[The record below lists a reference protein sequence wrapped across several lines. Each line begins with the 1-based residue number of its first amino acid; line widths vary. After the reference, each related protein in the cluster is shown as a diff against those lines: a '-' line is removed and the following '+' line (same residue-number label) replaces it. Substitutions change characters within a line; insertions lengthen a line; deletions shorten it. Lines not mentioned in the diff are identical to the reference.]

1 VGNSATRV
9 AECNKTSCE
18 KSYLLEFSGCLHYSF
33 TLENY
38 TFLEIKE
45 VNVSKKSGGKLD
57 CRFHPTHQLLE
68 SSTIVD
74 YGMKA
79 IGQLL
84 DKIFYLLLSELLKKI
99 PKELI

>member
-1 VGNSATRV
+1 LLHDPAIPLNETIS
-9 AECNKTSCE
+9 CPTS
-18 KSYLLEFSGCLHYSF
+18 
-33 TLENY
+33 T
-38 TFLEIKE
+38 
-45 VNVSKKSGGKLD
+45 
-57 CRFHPTHQLLE
+57 PTNPQLLE

-99 PKELI
+99 SNELI

>member
-1 VGNSATRV
+1 MVGGSSPRIRRV
-9 AECNKTSCE
+9 RTS
-18 KSYLLEFSGCLHYSF
+18 
-33 TLENY
+33 
-38 TFLEIKE
+38 
-45 VNVSKKSGGKLD
+45 
-57 CRFHPTHQLLE
+57 PTHQLLE

>member
-1 VGNSATRV
+1 
-9 AECNKTSCE
+9 
-18 KSYLLEFSGCLHYSF
+18 L
-33 TLENY
+33 
-38 TFLEIKE
+38 FLFI
-45 VNVSKKSGGKLD
+45 S
-57 CRFHPTHQLLE
+57 PTNHQLLE

>member
-1 VGNSATRV
+1 
-9 AECNKTSCE
+9 
-18 KSYLLEFSGCLHYSF
+18 
-33 TLENY
+33 
-38 TFLEIKE
+38 
-45 VNVSKKSGGKLD
+45 VNRLKLD
-57 CRFHPTHQLLE
+57 FRKESSFSKNPADQNANLKLTPTNPQLLE

-99 PKELI
+99 SNELI

>member
-1 VGNSATRV
+1 VVESWIAG
-9 AECNKTSCE
+9 
-18 KSYLLEFSGCLHYSF
+18 F
-33 TLENY
+33 TY
-38 TFLEIKE
+38 
-45 VNVSKKSGGKLD
+45 
-57 CRFHPTHQLLE
+57 HQLLE

-74 YGMKA
+74 YGTKA

>member
-1 VGNSATRV
+1 L
-9 AECNKTSCE
+9 KIE
-18 KSYLLEFSGCLHYSF
+18 KPKVPTGD
-33 TLENY
+33 TPM
-38 TFLEIKE
+38 
-45 VNVSKKSGGKLD
+45 GKL
-57 CRFHPTHQLLE
+57 RPVKYGHQASIDAFTSLQLVE

>member
-1 VGNSATRV
+1 LGSRRRTGLPKSPFSTVSEEVCGSQRKFALHFSFNAFT
-9 AECNKTSCE
+9 TSP
-18 KSYLLEFSGCLHYSF
+18 H
-33 TLENY
+33 
-38 TFLEIKE
+38 
-45 VNVSKKSGGKLD
+45 
-57 CRFHPTHQLLE
+57 LLE

-99 PKELI
+99 PKKLI

>member
-1 VGNSATRV
+1 MAGLRST
-9 AECNKTSCE
+9 
-18 KSYLLEFSGCLHYSF
+18 
-33 TLENY
+33 
-38 TFLEIKE
+38 
-45 VNVSKKSGGKLD
+45 
-57 CRFHPTHQLLE
+57 PTNHQLLE

-84 DKIFYLLLSELLKKI
+84 DKIFYLLLSEPLKKI

>member
-1 VGNSATRV
+1 MLRIALTN
-9 AECNKTSCE
+9 
-18 KSYLLEFSGCLHYSF
+18 
-33 TLENY
+33 
-38 TFLEIKE
+38 
-45 VNVSKKSGGKLD
+45 
-57 CRFHPTHQLLE
+57 HQLLE